1 VLVVGPGNSGVDLLG
16 YLAASDAGRLWL
28 SARSGMTVTPR
39 RLGGV
44 PLHPVSIT
52 LRRLPVRWQD
62 ATARAV
68 QRLAFGDLGRFG
80 YPRPAPAGARPA
92 SWAGPSPGNSRPAML
107 SARTCRRR
115 RPA

>member
-1 VLVVGPGNSGVDLLG
+1 M
-16 YLAASDAGRLWL
+16 RL
-28 SARSGMTVTPR
+28 

-80 YPRPAPAGARPA
+80 YPRPELGPFTRQRADGVTIAVDDGFARALKAGRVVMKPGIDRFDGPAVR
-92 SWAGPSPGNSRPAML
+92 SPTARPAML
-107 SARTCRRR
+107 SVRTCRRR